1 MEVNEE
7 KIREVGYELIK
18 TACESGLDP
27 IEQAIM
33 FEALADS
40 SKKAAL
46 LVVLMDV
53 LGEDADDFIEMKV
66 KREFER
72 VIDEA
77 EEAINGNQ

>member
-27 IEQAIM
+27 IEQAIL

-53 LGEDADDFIEMKV
+53 LGEDVGEFIEMKL
-66 KREFER
+66 KKEFER